1 MNRHGLLARIKGLG
15 IKTKKG
21 YIVKRIAGKTVQLL
35 KLSDESEEQ
44 IIADAV
50 IFTCGNINNHL
61 SIDHKTPLKVYLIG
75 DAKQPRGIMEA
86 IYEGEMVAED
96 IAAKRIRN
104 FGSEGIIK

>member
-1 MNRHGLLARIKGLG
+1 LDYWLVSKVWGSKQKRLYC
-15 IKTKKG
+15 KT
-21 YIVKRIAGKTVQLL
+21 YCRETVQLL

-96 IAAKRIRN
+96 IAANEYAILVRRE
-104 FGSEGIIK
+104 SSSDCC